1 MMKRKTIWAY
11 VDGVKLIDVVQVALD
26 NNLMVEEVKKILIEE
41 NKDHEVEFKVQ

>member
-1 MMKRKTIWAY
+1 MKKRKTIWAY

-26 NNLMVEEVKKILIEE
+26 NNLMVEEVKKILVEK